1 MWGLSGRQEG
11 RKIPDFE
18 WRGDV
23 VLFETHG
30 LRKVSKDGFYQESR
44 KAGKLR
50 VLNWDGRGG
59 FLFGTHGLR
68 KVSRGGID
76 QEGNEGEGGF
86 QVLIK
91 AAITIP
97 RSARAC
103 DT

>member
-1 MWGLSGRQEG
+1 MEG
-11 RKIPDFE
+11 CF
-18 WRGDV
+18 
-23 VLFETHG
+23 LFETHG

-44 KAGKLR
+44 KAGKFR
-50 VLNWDGRGG
+50 SSNREGC
-59 FLFGTHGLR
+59 FCLFETHGLR
-68 KVSRGGID
+68 KVSRGGFD
-76 QEGNEGEGGF
+76 QEGNEGEGSF